1 MLGLGIWYENVDVAP
16 WWLLKA
22 TGATWARLEGHNMKK
37 PEFDMWC
44 NQMQC
49 MYSIEASDTGAG
61 CLTLESTTT

>member
-1 MLGLGIWYENVDVAP
+1 
-16 WWLLKA
+16 LKA
-22 TGATWARLEGHNMKK
+22 TGATWAGLEGHNMRK